1 MDKKLPAIL
10 AKFELTNIY
19 KKYKN
24 DLTYNEQ
31 QAMLRAIELQNI
43 NIQKAFAEIDVP
55 YNMLYSNLSD
65 EKFKKHIVRRMTNE
79 FAKLIE
85 ENISFN
91 RDIKT
96 RTNEKTGGV
105 IFRTE
110 MFLEMK

>member
-1 MDKKLPAIL
+1 
-10 AKFELTNIY
+10 
-19 KKYKN
+19 
-24 DLTYNEQ
+24 
-31 QAMLRAIELQNI
+31 MLRAIELQNI

-105 IFRTE
+105 T
-110 MFLEMK
+110 LELKCF

>member
-1 MDKKLPAIL
+1 MNKKLPAIL
-10 AKFELTNIY
+10 AGFELTNIY
-19 KKYKN
+19 KRYKN

-43 NIQKAFAEIDVP
+43 NMQKAFAEIDVS
-55 YNMLYSNLSD
+55 YDMICSNLSD
-65 EKFKKHIVRRMTNE
+65 EKFKKHIVRRLTNE

-85 ENISFN
+85 ENISFG

-96 RTNEKTGGV
+96 RTNEETGGV